1 MDEPYHPGE
10 LAVQRAMRQSESAK
24 RVGRIIN
31 REIPPQAASFL
42 AAQPMVVIAA
52 ADDAGR
58 MWTSPITGAPG
69 FAHAEG
75 PRTIV
80 VDAVPVAG
88 DPLADALRRPRQ
100 VGMIA
105 LQPQL
110 RRRMRVNGSAQ
121 PIESGV
127 RIHTDQ
133 VYSNCPKY
141 ISRREI
147 AEVRVDPDPP
157 QARRS
162 VALDDRQQRA
172 ITAADTFFIGSADAE
187 GHADA
192 SHRGGNPGF
201 LEVPS
206 PTRLRWADYPG
217 NSMFMT
223 LGNIHD
229 NPKCGLLILDWATG
243 AAIQLTGTAEI
254 LWEKVAFEADPR
266 CSVDF
271 TMTEV
276 VELSGAS
283 PLRWGIAELSPANPA

>member
-1 MDEPYHPGE
+1 
-10 LAVQRAMRQSESAK
+10 
-24 RVGRIIN
+24 
-31 REIPPQAASFL
+31 
-42 AAQPMVVIAA
+42 MVVVAA

-58 MWTSPITGAPG
+58 MWASPITGAPG

-80 VDAVPVAG
+80 VDALPVAG

-157 QARRS
+157 QARRA

-172 ITAADTFFIGSADAE
+172 IAAADTFFIGSADAE

-201 LEVPS
+201 LEVLS

-217 NSMFMT
+217 NSTFMT

-229 NPKCGLLILDWATG
+229 NPKCGLLILDWVTG
-243 AAIQLTGTAEI
+243 ATVQLTGTAEI
-254 LWEKVAFEADPR
+254 IWEKAAFGSGPR
-266 CSVDF
+266 CSVEF

-283 PLRWGIAELSPANPA
+283 PLHWGIAELSPANPA